1 MDLQFNIS
9 EILKA
14 IETHSNNIWFTLT
27 QLELPHLFNLN
38 ANESGDEPNVFTQ
51 KKTGPKQI
59 DPGMFLL
66 YPQDHHM
73 PLILINLIRA
83 PEQDYFK

>member
-1 MDLQFNIS
+1 M
-9 EILKA
+9 ILMFSLK
-14 IETHSNNIWFTLT
+14 
-27 QLELPHLFNLN
+27 
-38 ANESGDEPNVFTQ
+38 

-59 DPGMFLL
+59 DPGMYLL